1 MRQFP
6 AAILALVFISSP
18 AWAQQK
24 VVDEIVARVNAEII
38 LKSEYENA
46 KKELRDLL
54 QKRDNLQG
62 AQLEK
67 EYEDSQKNLLRDMVD
82 QSLLLQKAKEMDMNA
97 DLEVIKSME
106 RLRQENS
113 IPTMEALEQAII
125 AQGTSLDDFKQS
137 IRTQYLSSQVLGR
150 EVDSKIVITTEQL
163 RSYYEAHKQEF
174 DRPEGVRLSEITIL
188 TQEKVPAQAELQKKK
203 AEDALAALKR
213 GDDFVEVAKKYS
225 ESQTA
230 QDGGGLG
237 FFQKGQLAK
246 FLEDQAAK
254 LEKGQVSD
262 LLTLQDAFMIVKL
275 DDKHNGGI
283 LPFELAQSEI
293 QDRLWRERRAPR
305 IREYLTKLRSEGFVE
320 IRSGYTDTGAAGSV
334 ASEAKSQN

>member
-1 MRQFP
+1 MRQFL

-24 VVDEIVARVNAEII
+24 VVDEIIARVNAEII
-38 LKSEYENA
+38 LKSEYEA
-46 KKELRDLL
+46 GKKELRDLL
-54 QKRDNLQG
+54 QRRDNLTG
-62 AQLEK
+62 AQLER
-67 EYEDSQKNLLRDMVD
+67 EYEEGLKSLLRDMVD

-106 RLRQENS
+106 RLRQENN
-113 IPTMEALEQAII
+113 IATMEALEQAII

-150 EVDSKIVITTEQL
+150 EVDSRIVITTEQL
-163 RSYYEAHKQEF
+163 RTYYEEHKQEF

-188 TQEKVPAQAELQKKK
+188 TQEKTPAQIEEQKKK
-203 AEDALAALKR
+203 AEEALAAIKR
-213 GDDFVEVAKKYS
+213 GDDFVTVAQKYS

-230 QDGGGLG
+230 PDGGGLG

-254 LEKGQVSD
+254 LEKGQVSE
-262 LLTLQDAFMIVKL
+262 LLALQDAFMIVKV
-275 DDKHNGGI
+275 DDKHTGGI
-283 LPFELAQSEI
+283 LAFDLAQAEI

-305 IREYLTKLRSEGFVE
+305 IREYLTKLRTEGFVE
-320 IRSGYTDTGAAGSV
+320 IRSGYTDTGAAP